1 MEALMHTSVK
11 NLRDHLSDYL
21 RHVRNG
27 EEVIIT
33 SHMKPV
39 AKITPIEVEAAYSL
53 SCADMIAE
61 ITALHR
67 TLKGVKLK
75 GTMREAVIK
84 SRNEER
90 S

>member
-1 MEALMHTSVK
+1 VHTSVK

-21 RHVRNG
+21 RHVKNG

-39 AKITPIEVEAAYSL
+39 AKIIPISEEGGVVL
-53 SCADMIAE
+53 SRADLIDEIAR
-61 ITALHR
+61 LHSQ
-67 TLKGVKLK
+67 LKGVKLK
-75 GTMREAVIK
+75 STMRETVIK

>member
-1 MEALMHTSVK
+1 MHTSVK

-39 AKITPIEVEAAYSL
+39 AKITPIEDEAVNAPSPEQLIVDITKLHGKL
-53 SCADMIAE
+53 S
-61 ITALHR
+61 
-67 TLKGVKLK
+67 GVKLK
-75 GTMREAVIK
+75 TSMRQTVIK
-84 SRNEER
+84 ARNEER